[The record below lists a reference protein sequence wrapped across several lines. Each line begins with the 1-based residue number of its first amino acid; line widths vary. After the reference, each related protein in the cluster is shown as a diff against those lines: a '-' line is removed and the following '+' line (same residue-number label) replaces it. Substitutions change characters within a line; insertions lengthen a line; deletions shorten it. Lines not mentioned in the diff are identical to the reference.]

1 MQQSPF
7 ENIFNILGGL
17 SEGNEKPMK
26 HGFYNAFALFIL
38 SVCVAAIYVLFLILE
53 PFFKPLF
60 WALLVGSLLHPFKY
74 KLSQKLKSWF
84 ETLNKSNTSVIVGLM
99 ALPVNAVNFAS
110 DTVGHQFIEHY
121 KVSGV
126 RTFIT
131 LIPMFALPHLINT
144 KIVQSSI
151 ILAVLTILT
160 VLCWTTKQTNVIKYL
175 ELAMQFFE

>member
-7 ENIFNILGGL
+7 ENFCNILGGL

-38 SVCVAAIYVLFLILE
+38 VVCCAAVYVLFLILE

-74 KLSQKLKSWF
+74 KLSRKLKSWF
-84 ETLNKSNTSVIVGLM
+84 EDLEKCNTSVIFGLM
-99 ALPVNAVNFAS
+99 VLPVNVVNVAS

-121 KVSGV
+121 KV
-126 RTFIT
+126 
-131 LIPMFALPHLINT
+131 INYNLVFLLSMV
-144 KIVQSSI
+144 K
-151 ILAVLTILT
+151 
-160 VLCWTTKQTNVIKYL
+160 
-175 ELAMQFFE
+175 